1 MPSHRPAAVSST
13 ERTAYNG
20 LRAAC
25 AGLPVAGLRRGVAM
39 TTAHATEQEIAWLS
53 AEELAA
59 AYRTGTLSPVA
70 VTEILLA
77 RIDRLNLTLNAF
89 LFVDHD
95 GALAAARAAAERLR
109 RGEARGPL
117 DGVPVTIK
125 DLLDVQGLPTT
136 SGSLVYQGAIAPSD
150 SIVTER
156 LKAAGCVILGKTNTP
171 EFGLLPTTENEL
183 GPPCRNPWDPA
194 RTPGGSSGGAAAAAA
209 AGLGPLHVGTDGGG
223 SIRIPA
229 AFCGVFGLK
238 ATYGRVAR
246 SGMSG
251 MPLFSH
257 TGPITRT
264 VADAA
269 LMLDAIAGPDPR
281 DPTSLPE
288 RPPRFREALDA
299 PLPRLR
305 IAFWPRPWDTPCDP
319 EVAELVAAV
328 ARRFVELGCTVVE
341 ARPETEDPRPTWL
354 TIMLGDE
361 YTVGED
367 LLARH
372 GDRLAPYTRATL
384 EAGAK
389 LTVPQYS
396 RALRALERFRA
407 AVHRFFEDY
416 DLLITPVTAVAAF
429 PIGQRPDTI
438 AGQKVDPLGGAFPY
452 TAPFNLTGQ
461 PAASLPCG
469 FTRAG
474 LPVGVQLVVRW
485 GDELTLLRACAAF
498 EAAQPWRERRPAL
511 T

>member
-1 MPSHRPAAVSST
+1 M
-13 ERTAYNG
+13 TA
-20 LRAAC
+20 
-25 AGLPVAGLRRGVAM
+25 
-39 TTAHATEQEIAWLS
+39 AHATEQEIAWLS

-59 AYRTGTLSPVA
+59 AYRAGTLSPVT
-70 VTEILLA
+70 VTETLLT
-77 RIDRLNLTLNAF
+77 RIDRLNPTLNAF
-89 LFVDHD
+89 LHIDHD
-95 GALAAARAAAERLR
+95 GALRAARAAQERLR
-109 RGEARGPL
+109 RGERRGPL

-136 SGSLVYQGAIAPSD
+136 SGSAVYRDVIAQSD

-183 GPPCRNPWDPA
+183 GPPCRNPWEPE

-229 AFCGVFGLK
+229 AFCGVFGFK

-288 RPPRFREALDA
+288 RPPRFLEALA
-299 PLPRLR
+299 TPLGRPRA
-305 IAFWPRPWDTPCDP
+305 AFWPRPWAAPCDP
-319 EVAELVAAV
+319 EVAELVAA
-328 ARRFVELGCTVVE
+328 AAHRFADLGCEVVE
-341 ARPETEDPRPTWL
+341 AGPDTEDPRPTWL

-361 YTVGED
+361 YTVGEE

-372 GDRLAPYTRATL
+372 RDRLAPYTRATL
-384 EAGAK
+384 EAGAR
-389 LTVPQYS
+389 LTVPEYS

-407 AVHRFFEDY
+407 AMRRFFEEY
-416 DLLITPVTAVAAF
+416 DLLIMPATAVAAF

-461 PAASLPCG
+461 PAAVLPCG
-469 FTRAG
+469 FTGAG
-474 LPVGVQLVVRW
+474 LPVAVQLVSRW
-485 GDELTLLRACAAF
+485 GDEIGLLRACAAF

-511 T
+511 A